1 MQEQEGAKENIA
13 ALAQGIGGVAGILE
27 GQTDAE
33 RALKRGTVHY
43 STTEHGQHL
52 RAASR
57 DRNLAG
63 TTAIEW
69 TETTW
74 NPVTGCSKITPG
86 CDHCYAERMAERFR
100 GVPGHHFEE
109 GFAVTLREQRLNQPL
124 QWRKPRRV
132 FVNSMSDLF
141 HKSVHN
147 SFIDRV
153 FETME
158 RAEQHT
164 FQLLTKRSGRMQRYV
179 SKRYANRAP
188 APNIWIGVSVEDRA
202 RMCRIRHLQKTPG
215 HVRFLS
221 VEPLLED
228 LGGLNLS
235 GIHWVIVGGE
245 SGPGARKME
254 EQWVVGIRDQCAHAQ
269 VPFFFKQWGG
279 RTAKAGGRALQ
290 GRTHEEYPNR

>member
-1 MQEQEGAKENIA
+1 M
-13 ALAQGIGGVAGILE
+13 
-27 GQTDAE
+27 
-33 RALKRGTVHY
+33 
-43 STTEHGQHL
+43 
-52 RAASR
+52 
-57 DRNLAG
+57 AG

-86 CDHCYAERMAERFR
+86 CDRCYAERMAERFR
-100 GVPGHHFEE
+100 GVPGHHFEQ
-109 GFAVTLREQRLNQPL
+109 GFSVTLREKRLNQPL

-147 SFIDRV
+147 GFIDRV

-179 SKRYANRAP
+179 SKRYANRSP
-188 APNIWIGVSVEDRA
+188 APNIWMGVSVEDRA
-202 RMCRIRHLQKTPG
+202 RACRIRHLQSTPG

-228 LGGLNLS
+228 LGVLDLS

-254 EQWVVGIRDQCAHAQ
+254 EPWVVGIRDQCINAQ
-269 VPFFFKQWGG
+269 VAFFFKQWGG
-279 RTAKAGGRALQ
+279 RTAKAGGRSLE
-290 GRTHEEYPNR
+290 GRTHEEYPDR